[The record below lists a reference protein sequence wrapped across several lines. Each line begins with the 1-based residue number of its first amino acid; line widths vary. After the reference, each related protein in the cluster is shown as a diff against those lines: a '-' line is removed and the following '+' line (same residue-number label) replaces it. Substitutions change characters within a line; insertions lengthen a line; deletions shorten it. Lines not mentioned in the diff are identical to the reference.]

1 MPALVKLP
9 PRGYLQRQIFATFLD
24 DPVGISNWSFV
35 GCDNLFGRP
44 TIRTLATWPH
54 AREVFARDIEDG
66 R

>member
-1 MPALVKLP
+1 
-9 PRGYLQRQIFATFLD
+9 LQRQIFATFLD